1 MRIKKV
7 SSLGQFLSYMNE
19 EDIFDSFPGIVN
31 VIASDVVHAVQ
42 YHETI
47 IWTGITCKK
56 ILL

>member
-1 MRIKKV
+1 MCYVNLILNHLMRIKV
-7 SSLGQFLSYMNE
+7 SSLDQYLSYMNE

-47 IWTGITCKK
+47 I
-56 ILL
+56 

>member
-1 MRIKKV
+1 MILNHLMRIIKV

-47 IWTGITCKK
+47 I
-56 ILL
+56 